1 MTMVGIRERKRLS
14 TRARIMESACDLFAA
29 RGIEAVT
36 VEEIAAAADV
46 GKGTVY
52 NYFSAKEDIA
62 VAFLIEIDRKALDSI
77 ALLPADGMSVADALD
92 AAAWC
97 LLERKPPYRA
107 FVRAFMARVFAADH
121 FAYELAEFQA
131 QLDEA
136 LGALFARLLARAGAR
151 KAVSIDE
158 QVMSFKTMHFG
169 ISAIWVLEGPP
180 FAAARTLTRRHM
192 TLLAK
197 GIEQ

>member
-1 MTMVGIRERKRLS
+1 MTRVGIRERKRIS
-14 TRARIMESACDLFAA
+14 TRARILESACDLFAA
-29 RGIEAVT
+29 RGIDAVT
-36 VEEIAAAADV
+36 VDEIAVAADV

-52 NYFSAKEDIA
+52 NYFSAKEDIV
-62 VAFLIEIDRKALDSI
+62 VAFLIEMDRKALDSI
-77 ALLPADGMSVADALD
+77 ALLPADGMSMSEALD

-97 LLERKPPYRA
+97 LLEEKAPYRG
-107 FVRAFMARVFAADH
+107 FVRAFMARVFAADR
-121 FAYELAEFQA
+121 FAYELTEFQA

-136 LGALFARLLARAGAR
+136 LGALFRRLVAQSET
-151 KAVSIDE
+151 KAPVSIEE

-180 FAAARTLTRRHM
+180 FAAARMLTRRHM

-197 GIEQ
+197 GLE